1 MTTKPT
7 YEELKRKVSSLQEE
21 VAKRAQ
27 AEIALRRSEKA
38 LRESERMLNETQTLA
53 KIGGWEYHVDKKR
66 TTWTDEVY
74 RIYGVDRE
82 AHDPNNLKLNFSFYS
97 PEDRNIIIQAFRK
110 AVLEGES
117 YDLELG
123 FISAKGEHIWVRTIG
138 NPIEENGKV
147 KKVVGNLMDITERK
161 RANEML
167 LAERL
172 KLERYFEHIPLMAYN
187 FSLNGRIVDCNAEAV
202 KALEYDSKSDLM
214 GKAAIS
220 TLYTQGSQAKAKRIF
235 KRWRRGER
243 IKNEELRLLTRKG
256 KVMDVLLNVDT
267 VFDQAGNPIHTL
279 ATHLDITE
287 HKRSQKEKERLQ
299 SELQR
304 VQKSEAITTL
314 AGGIAHDY
322 NNLISVIMGN
332 LSLSIE
338 QAEPGSQLNDF
349 LNEANAASLKARDL
363 THELM
368 ALSRQEIPVMEVRP
382 LVELLYDASDSIFK
396 ESGIS
401 LKMSVQKDLW
411 SVPYDRLTIGTVFRN
426 VMTNALEAM
435 PGGGTV
441 IVKAENLRFE
451 EMNQHL
457 RSTLNPIDYVH
468 ISIQDQGEGIPR
480 QHLNK
485 IFDPYF
491 STKPRKDQKGMG
503 LGLATTHAIVEKH
516 GGHIAI
522 DAPPGEG
529 TTLNIYLPVETKVD
543 VERYFT
549 DTPPAIQSS
558 IQRILVMDDEEML
571 RKLAQHMLHRLGY
584 EVTTVKDGVEAIKA
598 VRRQKEEG
606 EPFHVAILDLTIKG
620 GMGGEQ
626 TVRELLKLD
635 PNIKTVVSSGYAND
649 PVLSHYKEY
658 GFTGRMAKPY
668 EIRNLKET
676 IKNLSN

>member
-1 MTTKPT
+1 MSTKPT
-7 YEELKRKVSSLQEE
+7 YEELEREVSRLQEE
-21 VAKRAQ
+21 VVKRTQ
-27 AEIALRRSEKA
+27 AEKALRRSEKA
-38 LRESERMLNETQTLA
+38 LKESERMLNETQTLA

-74 RIYGVDRE
+74 RIYGVHRE
-82 AHDPNNLKLNFSFYS
+82 AHDPNKLKLNFSFYS
-97 PEDRNIIIQAFRK
+97 PEDRNTIIRAFK
-110 AVLEGES
+110 NAVLNGEP

-138 NPIEENGKV
+138 NPVTENGKV
-147 KKVVGNLMDITERK
+147 KKVVGNMMDITDRK

-202 KALEYDSKSDLM
+202 KALEYDSKEDLI
-214 GKAAIS
+214 GKSAIS
-220 TLYTQGSQAKAKRIF
+220 TLYTQGSQARAKRIF

-256 KVMDVLLNVDT
+256 KAMDVLLNVDT
-267 VFDQAGNPIHTL
+267 VFDQTGNPIHTL

-287 HKRSQKEKERLQ
+287 HKRAQKEKERLQ
-299 SELQR
+299 AELQR
-304 VQKSEAITTL
+304 AQKSEAIATL

-338 QAEPGSQLNDF
+338 QAEPGSELTDF
-349 LNEANAASLKARDL
+349 LNEANMASLKVRDL

-368 ALSRQEIPVMEVRP
+368 ALSRQERPVMEVRP
-382 LVELLYDASDSIFK
+382 LEEFLHNASDSIFK
-396 ESGIS
+396 KSGIS
-401 LKMSVQKDLW
+401 LKMSIQKNLW

-426 VMTNALEAM
+426 VMTNAVEAM
-435 PGGGTV
+435 PDGGTV
-441 IVKAENLRFE
+441 TVKAENLRFE
-451 EMNQHL
+451 EMDRHL
-457 RSTLNPIDYVH
+457 RLILNPINYIR
-468 ISIQDQGEGIPR
+468 ISIQDQGDGIPR
-480 QHLNK
+480 EHLNK

-491 STKPRKDQKGMG
+491 STKPKKGQKGMG
-503 LGLATTHAIVEKH
+503 LGLATTYAIVEKH
-516 GGHIAI
+516 GGHIAM
-522 DAPPGEG
+522 DASPGEG
-529 TTLNIYLPVETKVD
+529 TTVNIYLPTEMKED
-543 VERYFT
+543 VERNVENIPLST
-549 DTPPAIQSS
+549 QSS
-558 IQRILVMDDEEML
+558 IQRILVMDDEKML

-584 EVTTVKDGVEAIKA
+584 EVTTVKDGVEAIDA
-598 VRRQKEEG
+598 VKRQKREG
-606 EPFHVAILDLTIKG
+606 KPFDMAILDLTIKG

-658 GFTGRMAKPY
+658 GFMDRMAKPY

-676 IKNLSN
+676 IENLSN

>member
-1 MTTKPT
+1 MSTKPT
-7 YEELKRKVSSLQEE
+7 YEELEQEVSRLQEE
-21 VAKRAQ
+21 VVNKTRA
-27 AEIALRRSEKA
+27 EKALRRSEKA
-38 LRESERMLNETQTLA
+38 LKESERMLNETQTLA

-74 RIYGVDRE
+74 RIYGVHRE
-82 AHDPNNLKLNFSFYS
+82 AYDPKNLNLNFSFYS
-97 PEDRNIIIQAFRK
+97 PEDRNSFIHAFRN
-110 AVLEGES
+110 AVLNGEP

-138 NPIEENGKV
+138 NPVTENGKV
-147 KKVVGNLMDITERK
+147 KKVVGNLMDITDRK

-202 KALEYDSKSDLM
+202 KALGYDSKEDLM
-214 GKAAIS
+214 GKSAIP
-220 TLYTQGSQAKAKRIF
+220 TLYTQSSQAKAKRIF

-243 IKNEELRLLTRKG
+243 IKNEELKLLTRKR
-256 KVMDVLLNVDT
+256 KVIDVLLNVDT
-267 VFDQAGNPIHTL
+267 VFDQTGNPIHTL

-287 HKRSQKEKERLQ
+287 HKRAQKEKERLQ
-299 SELQR
+299 AELQR
-304 VQKSEAITTL
+304 VQKSEAIATL

-338 QAEPGSQLNDF
+338 QAEPGSELTDF
-349 LNEANAASLKARDL
+349 LDEANMASLKARDL

-368 ALSRQEIPVMEVRP
+368 ALSRQGTPVMEVRP
-382 LVELLYDASDSIFK
+382 LEEFLHNASDSIFK

-401 LKMSVQKDLW
+401 LKMSIQKDLW

-426 VMTNALEAM
+426 VMTNAVEAM
-435 PGGGTV
+435 PDGGTV
-441 IVKAENLRFE
+441 TVKAENLRFE
-451 EMNQHL
+451 EMNQRL
-457 RSTLNPIDYVH
+457 RLILNPVNYVH
-468 ISIQDQGEGIPR
+468 ISIQDQGDGIP
-480 QHLNK
+480 QEHLNK

-491 STKPRKDQKGMG
+491 STKPLGGQKGMG
-503 LGLATTHAIVEKH
+503 LGLATTYAIVEKH

-522 DAPPGEG
+522 DAFPGEG
-529 TTLNIYLPVETKVD
+529 TTVSIYLPAETKED
-543 VERYFT
+543 VEKGLEH
-549 DTPPAIQSS
+549 TPMAIQSS

-584 EVTTVKDGVEAIKA
+584 QVTTVKDGVEAIDA
-598 VRRQKEEG
+598 VKRQKREG
-606 EPFHVAILDLTIKG
+606 APFDMAILDLTIKG

-635 PNIKTVVSSGYAND
+635 PSIKTIVSSGYAND

-658 GFTGRMAKPY
+658 GFMGRMAKPY

-676 IKNLSN
+676 IENLAN

>member
-1 MTTKPT
+1 MSTKPI
-7 YEELKRKVSSLQEE
+7 YEELEREVSRLQEE
-21 VAKRAQ
+21 IVKRTQ
-27 AEIALRRSEKA
+27 AEKALRRSEKA
-38 LRESERMLNETQTLA
+38 LKESERMLNETQRLA

-82 AHDPNNLKLNFSFYS
+82 AYDPNNLKLNFSFYS
-97 PEDRNIIIQAFRK
+97 PEDRNTIIRSFRN
-110 AVLEGES
+110 AVLNGEP

-138 NPIEENGKV
+138 NPVTENRRV
-147 KKVVGNLMDITERK
+147 KKVVGNLMDITDRK

-202 KALEYDSKSDLM
+202 KALEYGSKSDLM
-214 GKAAIS
+214 GKSAIP

-267 VFDQAGNPIHTL
+267 VFDQTGNPIHTL

-287 HKRSQKEKERLQ
+287 HKRAQKEKERLQ

-304 VQKSEAITTL
+304 VQKSEAIATL

-332 LSLSIE
+332 LSLSID
-338 QAEPGSQLNDF
+338 QAEPGSELTDF
-349 LNEANAASLKARDL
+349 LNEANMACLKVRDL

-368 ALSRQEIPVMEVRP
+368 ALSRHEIPVMEVRP
-382 LVELLYDASDSIFK
+382 LEEFLHNASDSIFK

-401 LKMSVQKDLW
+401 LKMSIQKDLW
-411 SVPYDRLTIGTVFRN
+411 SVPYDRMTIGTVFRN
-426 VMTNALEAM
+426 VMTNAVEAM
-435 PGGGTV
+435 PDGGTV
-441 IVKAENLRFE
+441 TVKAENLRFE
-451 EMNQHL
+451 EMDQHL
-457 RSTLNPIDYVH
+457 RLILNPLNYVR
-468 ISIQDQGEGIPR
+468 ISIQDQGDGIPR
-480 QHLNK
+480 EHLSK

-491 STKPRKDQKGMG
+491 STKPKNGQKGMG

-516 GGHIAI
+516 GGHIAM
-522 DAPPGEG
+522 DVSPGEG
-529 TTLNIYLPVETKVD
+529 TIVNIYLPAETKED
-543 VERYFT
+543 IEKGLAE
-549 DTPPAIQSS
+549 TPLAAQSS

-584 EVTTVKDGVEAIKA
+584 QVTTVKDGIEAIDA
-598 VRRQKEEG
+598 VKRQKKEG
-606 EPFHVAILDLTIKG
+606 EPFDMAILDLTIKG

-626 TVRELLKLD
+626 TVKELLKLD

-658 GFTGRMAKPY
+658 GFTDRMAKPY
-668 EIRNLKET
+668 EIRNLKE
-676 IKNLSN
+676 IIENLSN